1 MSKEIV
7 IDVKKMFTAVAFYEN
22 SKLRELEI
30 CNASKENILKS
41 IYIGKVKNVINGM
54 NAIFVDIGIEQNAYM
69 SYNPKSEDKIK
80 IGDELLVQV
89 IKEPIGQKGA
99 TVTQDIK
106 IPGRYVVL
114 SPKDDYIGVSN
125 KIGDETI
132 RNKISNLVLKNSKG
146 YGFIVRTNSVNAT
159 EVEILEEIKYL
170 INIWEDI
177 QSFSKYKACY
187 SVVYQE
193 KSQVIT
199 LLRDMLN
206 ADISKVYIN
215 DVEYYN
221 EVVDFV
227 SKLNKQYVSKIILY
241 DDKNLSLSNLFKLDG
256 SIKKLLREKV
266 WLKSGASLVIQQ
278 TEALVSIDV
287 NSSKNI
293 GKKQFDKTIFEV
305 NKEAAIEIARQVK
318 LRNLSGII
326 IIDFIDMKEEINN
339 INLIEIFK
347 KELKKDR
354 VKTCVLGMTKLGL
367 LEMTRKKT
375 SKSLSNKITTECSAC
390 QGKGRVMN
398 NLS

>member
-1 MSKEIV
+1 MNKEIV
-7 IDVKKMFTAVAFYEN
+7 IDVKKIFTAVAFYEN
-22 SKLRELEI
+22 NKLRELEI

-54 NAIFVDIGIEQNAYM
+54 NAVFVDIGIEQNAYM
-69 SYNPKSEDKIK
+69 SYDPKREEKIK

-114 SPKDDYIGVSN
+114 SPKDDYVGVSN
-125 KIGDETI
+125 KIFDENI
-132 RNKISNLVLKNSKG
+132 RNKISNLVLRKSKG
-146 YGFIVRTNSVNAT
+146 YGFIIRTNSMNASD
-159 EVEILEEIKYL
+159 EEILEEIKYL
-170 INIWEDI
+170 ISIWEDI
-177 QSFSKYKACY
+177 QAFSKYKACY

-193 KSQVIT
+193 KSQGIT

-215 DVEYYN
+215 DVEYYK

-227 SKLNKQYVSKIILY
+227 SKLNKEYVSKIILY

-256 SIKKLLREKV
+256 SIKKLLKEKV
-266 WLKSGASLVIQQ
+266 WLKSGASIVIQQ

-326 IIDFIDMKEEINN
+326 IIDFIDMKEETNN
-339 INLIEIFK
+339 INLIEIFR
-347 KELKKDR
+347 KELKNDR

-375 SKSLSNKITTECSAC
+375 SKSLSNKITTQCSAC
-390 QGKGRVMN
+390 QGKGIVMN
-398 NLS
+398 NL